1 MKKYVITYD
10 IGTTGIKTCLIE
22 IEDTMRI
29 LASATAGYNL
39 YVDDETGV
47 KGGAEQDADEWW
59 AAMCSTTRTVFD
71 KMPNI
76 KKEQVEGISFCSAMQ
91 GLVLV
96 DKEGKCIR
104 RPMTY
109 MDQRAREEL
118 KKGMAHGVQIA
129 GAEVTKLLKY
139 LKYTGAVSSSV
150 KDPIWKYR
158 WVEAHEPENFKKIY
172 KWLDIN

>member
-71 KMPNI
+71 KMPAI

-109 MDQRAREEL
+109 MDQRAREEI
-118 KKGMAHGVQIA
+118 K
-129 GAEVTKLLKY
+129 
-139 LKYTGAVSSSV
+139 
-150 KDPIWKYR
+150 
-158 WVEAHEPENFKKIY
+158 
-172 KWLDIN
+172 

>member
-59 AAMCSTTRTVFD
+59 LQCDQLQELCLT
-71 KMPNI
+71 
-76 KKEQVEGISFCSAMQ
+76 
-91 GLVLV
+91 
-96 DKEGKCIR
+96 KCLI
-104 RPMTY
+104 
-109 MDQRAREEL
+109 
-118 KKGMAHGVQIA
+118 
-129 GAEVTKLLKY
+129 
-139 LKYTGAVSSSV
+139 
-150 KDPIWKYR
+150 
-158 WVEAHEPENFKKIY
+158 
-172 KWLDIN
+172 